1 MNTSSPNRSRHV
13 CARSLGYRRYRSAGH
28 EEVSN
33 TSASRSYPSQTRGS
47 AVHRRRGGLT
57 TQRSHVRDYSTSRP
71 AKHVAVGFVRSYAK
85 PKPGPWTTDEK
96 ICPPRDGNLLPN
108 HRHHRE
114 HHNNRVVCSCRD
126 RQIYESVVAGLI
138 VQARWELAID
148 PTRRKLFRRAITIGL
163 RKPDDWLYRHK
174 VAVLSRVMRNGGA
187 AQASL
192 SAGDTATCDHAISG
206 ECISGTTRVPA

>member
-1 MNTSSPNRSRHV
+1 MRRSVPHEM
-13 CARSLGYRRYRSAGH
+13 ATFFQIIGIIASITTIAWFAG
-28 EEVSN
+28 
-33 TSASRSYPSQTRGS
+33 
-47 AVHRRRGGLT
+47 
-57 TQRSHVRDYSTSRP
+57 
-71 AKHVAVGFVRSYAK
+71 VG
-85 PKPGPWTTDEK
+85 
-96 ICPPRDGNLLPN
+96 I
-108 HRHHRE
+108 
-114 HHNNRVVCSCRD
+114 